1 MLWPWDQAI
10 KRANIQRLT
19 PHCCRH
25 GCATELLRR
34 GVDVV
39 TVGWLIDMTPE
50 MVLETYGHALKD
62 ATLTNRLID
71 PSLTHALLE
80 VAESAIKTGTY

>member
-1 MLWPWDQAI
+1 MLKAWNKAI
-10 KRANIQRLT
+10 KRAKLHRLT

-34 GVDVV
+34 GLDVV
-39 TVGWLIDMTPE
+39 TIGWLIDMTPE

-62 ATLTNRLID
+62 ATLTNRLVD
-71 PSLTHALLE
+71 ADLTRAILE
-80 VAESAIKTGTY
+80 VAENTRKTGTS